1 MTSLEMRAPGVFFWL
16 GLHLIQSIKQGGK
29 IMTLAKKLWKKIE
42 TNTVKHS
49 KRVLNGE
56 AESILPLEFHEEI
69 VNLHNCNIPLNN
81 HKER

>member
-1 MTSLEMRAPGVFFWL
+1 
-16 GLHLIQSIKQGGK
+16 
-29 IMTLAKKLWKKIE
+29 MTLAKKLWKKIE

-49 KRVLNGE
+49 KRVLNCE